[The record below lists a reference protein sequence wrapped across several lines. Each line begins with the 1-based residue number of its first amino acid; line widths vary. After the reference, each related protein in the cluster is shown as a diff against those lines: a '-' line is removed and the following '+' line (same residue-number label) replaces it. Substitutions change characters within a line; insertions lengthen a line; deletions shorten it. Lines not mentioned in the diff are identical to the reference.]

1 MSKGETTME
10 MSQSEWNQNQME
22 LVVLLLEGG
31 ALYSLQNAIRSK
43 KNKAS
48 V

>member
-1 MSKGETTME
+1 MSEGETTMK
-10 MSQSEWNQNQME
+10 MSQSELNQNQRE
-22 LVVLLLEGG
+22 LVVLLLEGD

-43 KNKAS
+43 KNKAL